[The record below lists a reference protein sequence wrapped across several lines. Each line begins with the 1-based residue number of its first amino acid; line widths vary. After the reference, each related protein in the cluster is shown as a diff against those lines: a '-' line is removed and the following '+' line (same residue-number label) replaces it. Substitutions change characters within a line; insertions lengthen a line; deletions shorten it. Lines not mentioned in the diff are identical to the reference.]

1 MRVLVVE
8 DEEPVASFLKLGL
21 ESDHYAV
28 DVAHDGEQAQTLFD
42 ETNFDLV
49 ILDLILPKVNGFDVL
64 NHIRTQRPCLPVLI
78 VSALANVEDRV
89 KGLDLGANDYLPKPF
104 AFSELSARVRALL
117 RRTPDS
123 LGALRQAEEY
133 RRRFEQ
139 AKLVLGLPPTFGLLV
154 EADGPYPRG
163 HSQAVS
169 WLAIQIASQVGLS
182 LAEVEEIRLA
192 GLVHDIGKIHV
203 PLRLLN
209 KAGPLTAEE
218 SAIMKSHATK
228 GEEML
233 EPLKMKAIARIVR
246 HHHERYDGTGYPD
259 GLAGEEIPLAARIVA
274 VAESFEDML
283 AELPYK
289 CARTFEDAITE
300 LRNCSG
306 TQFDPQVVTA
316 FLNWLQIRGDPR
328 EHRSAIV

>member
-8 DEEPVASFLKLGL
+8 DEEPVASFVKKGL
-21 ESDHYAV
+21 ESDQYAV
-28 DVAHDGEQAQTLFD
+28 DVAYDGEQARELVD
-42 ETNFDLV
+42 EADFDLV
-49 ILDLILPKVNGFDVL
+49 ILDLILPKVNGFEVL
-64 NHIRTQRPCLPVLI
+64 SHIRTQRPSLPVLV

-117 RRTPDS
+117 RRSPDS
-123 LGALRQAEEY
+123 PGTFRQVEEY

-139 AKLVLGLPPTFGLLV
+139 MKLVLGLPPTFGLLV

-182 LAEVEEIRLA
+182 PAEVEEIRLA

-209 KAGPLTAEE
+209 KSEPLTAEE

-233 EPLKMKAIARIVR
+233 QPLKMKAIGRIVR

-259 GLAGEEIPLAARIVA
+259 GLAGEKIPLAARIVA

-289 CARTFEDAITE
+289 SARTFEDALAE

-306 TQFDPQVVTA
+306 TQFDPKIATS
-316 FLNWLQIRGDPR
+316 FLDWLQIHGDPR
-328 EHRSAIV
+328 EHQSTII